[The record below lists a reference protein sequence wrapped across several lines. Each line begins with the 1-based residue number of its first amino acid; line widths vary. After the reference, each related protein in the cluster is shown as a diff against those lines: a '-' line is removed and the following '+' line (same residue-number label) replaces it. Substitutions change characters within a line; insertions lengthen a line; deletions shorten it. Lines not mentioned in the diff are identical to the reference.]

1 MLSRFRT
8 HQQILLFSGAGVL
21 TCFILL
27 TFALS
32 LTGALRSYLGDE
44 RQTFSR
50 DRALVLDRA
59 YVSAIRVRL
68 AAVQGETVWE
78 ASGLADSEVRR
89 RFDAQGGQLVF
100 PSPSDVNL
108 PLLLRLPGASRTP
121 DDEVR
126 RILMY
131 AKGPAGF
138 SRRQM
143 KSQSEALYMTW
154 QVKGYVVF
162 PSMSIVGI
170 APPPDLSDPRVAGA
184 IADRQRLARYYLA
197 GLDNFDQWAV
207 PREGARELRWLP
219 PEPDPVTGQMYYRVA
234 AVMFD
239 GSRPFGVVVGQY
251 MPERLIE
258 SIVPGSFAGT
268 YMIVDARGVPVVST
282 SAPPLDNAAIRQVLA
297 EQKANASSSELTER
311 YADGAMTISMPL
323 ARSGW
328 SLVYVLPRNVIM
340 KTVAR
345 RIAGTASATALAL
358 VLLWTFVILFNRK
371 VVAPLFERS
380 ERVFDSEHLS
390 RTLIETAPVGLAL
403 VNVSDNT
410 VLLES
415 AHMLALEARVGARDG
430 TLIGDVLKRHAP
442 AAFLEQ
448 RGSRATTADLQL
460 SLPGD
465 DGGMIDLA
473 AKLTPAHYQGRPVV
487 VAAFSD
493 VTAERRLARQ
503 LTAAKQAADSANAA
517 KTAFLAAMSHEIR
530 TPLNAILGHLEL
542 LERLPQAAPV
552 AGRVR
557 TVASSSRALLDVL
570 NDILD
575 FSKVEAGEMSF
586 ESIRFDLARLISEA
600 VAMLMP
606 LAQRKGIALNWSI
619 DPALPRHYVGDPG
632 RIRQIVVNLVGNA
645 IKFTDDG
652 HVSIDVRADGGG
664 LPASPVVIAVTDTGI
679 GIAADRQVHI
689 FDAFD
694 QADVSITRRF
704 GGTGLGLALCK
715 RIAESMG
722 GAIAVDS
729 EVGWGSTFTVTL
741 PISPDDHMAVDVETE
756 GGTPDADADMRG
768 IHVLVAEDH
777 EVNRELIRDQLDA
790 LGYTCDIVENGL
802 VALRYFNERHYDL
815 VLTDLAMPVMD
826 GYTLATCLRNQGA
839 RTPIIAITADVT
851 AANTR
856 RAQEAGISGVLL
868 KPMSLASI
876 DAVARKHLKL
886 ATDPHAAAAI
896 VAAAERSIVL
906 SPALVAALD
915 QRTGESL
922 SAIDDAMAR
931 GDWETVG
938 SRVHSIKGA
947 FAMIHEQAVVDAC
960 VRLEDV
966 ILHAPDVD
974 GGRTSE
980 ALAEVRTS
988 VALALQR
995 IATDLE
1001 SRHAGAN
1008 D

>member
-21 TCFILL
+21 TFFILL

-32 LTGALRSYLGDE
+32 LTGALRSYIGDE

-50 DRALVLDRA
+50 DQALVLDRV
-59 YVSAIRVRL
+59 YVSAVRVRL
-68 AAVQGETVWE
+68 AAVQGETAWE
-78 ASGLADSEVRR
+78 ASGLADPEVRR
-89 RFDAQGGQLVF
+89 RFDAHGGQMIF
-100 PSPSDVNL
+100 PSTEDVNL
-108 PLLLRLPGASRTP
+108 PLLLRLPGAPRSP
-121 DDEVR
+121 DDQMR

-138 SRRQM
+138 SRHQM
-143 KSQSEALYMTW
+143 KSQSEAQYMSW
-154 QVKGYVVF
+154 QAKGYVVF
-162 PSMSIVGI
+162 PSMSVVGLS
-170 APPPDLSDPRVAGA
+170 PLPDLSDPRVAGA
-184 IADRQRLARYYLA
+184 IADRARLARYYLA
-197 GLDNFDQWAV
+197 GLDTVDQWAV
-207 PREGARELRWLP
+207 PREGARELHWLS
-219 PEPDPVTGQMYYRVA
+219 PEPDPVTGQTYYRVA
-234 AVMFD
+234 AGMFE

-282 SAPPLDNAAIRQVLA
+282 SAPPLGNAAIRQVLA
-297 EQKANASSSELTER
+297 EQSANASSQLTER

-328 SLVYVLPRNVIM
+328 SLVYVLPRNVIV

-448 RGSRATTADLQL
+448 RGSRAATADLQL

-487 VAAFSD
+487 VVAFSD

-652 HVSIDVRADGGG
+652 HVSIDVRAGGG
-664 LPASPVVIAVTDTGI
+664 ELPASPVVIDVTDTGI
-679 GIAADRQVHI
+679 GIAADGQARI

-729 EVGWGSTFTVTL
+729 EVGRGSTFTVTV
-741 PISPDDHMAVDVETE
+741 PISPDDGMAVDVEAE
-756 GGTPDADADMRG
+756 DGAPGEDADMRG
-768 IHVLVAEDH
+768 VHVLVAEDH
-777 EVNRELIRDQLDA
+777 EVNRELIRDQLDV
-790 LGYTCDIVENGL
+790 LGYTYDIVENGL

-868 KPMSLASI
+868 KPMSLTSI
-876 DAVARKHLKL
+876 DAIARKHLKL

-906 SPALVAALD
+906 SPALVTALD
-915 QRTGESL
+915 HRTGESL
-922 SAIDDAMAR
+922 SAIDDAMAH

-960 VRLEDV
+960 VRLEAV
-966 ILHAPDVD
+966 IRHAQDVD
-974 GGRTSE
+974 GREASD
-980 ALAEVRTS
+980 ALAEVRTNVTS
-988 VALALQR
+988 VLER
-995 IATDLE
+995 IATDHE